1 MANTQAKKDDNRVP
15 TALAVGDDAS
25 ADTEP
30 LRVVTA
36 SGRLPLDITGVV
48 TNGITGTWPTRDP
61 RDDNRIPIVMA
72 VTDDASEDITPLR
85 IDSRNGLL
93 FVDLLVE

>member
-1 MANTQAKKDDNRVP
+1 MANSPRDDNRIS
-15 TALAVGDDAS
+15 ASLAVGDDAS

-36 SGRLPLDITGVV
+36 SGRLLLDIAGVA
-48 TNGITGTWPTRDP
+48 TNGITGSWPTRDP

>member
-15 TALAVGDDAS
+15 AALAVTDDAS
-25 ADTEP
+25 EDTEP

-36 SGRLPLDITGVV
+36 SGRLLIDVAIVD

-61 RDDNRIPIVMA
+61 RDDNRVPIVMG

-93 FVDLLVE
+93 FVDWVSE